1 MDHRDHSTQPSLSV
15 VWSLPSV
22 LWSLAMSACPS
33 MLSTMAGSMG
43 DGWGRQGH
51 SPCIHSW
58 LLLVWIL
65 APGRRERRGTA
76 RHCSHR
82 ALFGSLFSPICSG
95 AGQRVPKHLPLSTQR
110 TQSQQA
116 HTHDP
121 PVLVSLILFLRPVSG
136 TLPPSLPL
144 WTTPAHTPTPSFL
157 IHPTASS
164 ASCLF
169 PVSNIDVSTTT
180 AREPQKRSG
189 GSISTTAPLACC
201 RQCCRVRPSFL
212 SSSSDWWP
220 RMQASTSTYIRT
232 ARRPY
237 TPGLDRS
244 KLVPNPAHPCRQ
256 ALCSVQVGG
265 SVAHGSGRKRRKL
278 TE

>member
-1 MDHRDHSTQPSLSV
+1 MDYRDHSTQPSLSV

-95 AGQRVPKHLPLSTQR
+95 AGQRVPKHPPLSTQR

-136 TLPPSLPL
+136 TLPPL
-144 WTTPAHTPTPSFL
+144 
-157 IHPTASS
+157 
-164 ASCLF
+164 
-169 PVSNIDVSTTT
+169 
-180 AREPQKRSG
+180 
-189 GSISTTAPLACC
+189 
-201 RQCCRVRPSFL
+201 FL
-212 SSSSDWWP
+212 SGRPPLTHRRPLFSSTRPPLLLRACSLS
-220 RMQASTSTYIRT
+220 RTSTYRQRQRENHRKGV
-232 ARRPY
+232 AAPSPPR
-237 TPGLDRS
+237 
-244 KLVPNPAHPCRQ
+244 HPWL
-256 ALCSVQVGG
+256 AAG
-265 SVAHGSGRKRRKL
+265 SAAVSGHPS
-278 TE
+278 